1 MSTEMTTTVP
11 MLARR
16 SVADQL
22 VTEARQTDAAAI
34 KVRIPRERIVI
45 ASIVICIIIGDT
57 DHCKWQQVLQC
68 LLPRVLFSPKLISL
82 SLY

>member
-1 MSTEMTTTVP
+1 MSTEMTTSVP

-22 VTEARQTDAAAI
+22 VTEARQTDTAAI

-45 ASIVICIIIGDT
+45 VFIVVCIIIVDT
-57 DHCKWQQVLQC
+57 DHCKWQQVL
-68 LLPRVLFSPKLISL
+68 
-82 SLY
+82 